1 MVKLLLPKKKKKM
14 ITAYFYNIF
23 KEKPIKTQN

>member
-1 MVKLLLPKKKKKM
+1 MVKLLLPKKKKM